1 MLESLSMVKNFFL
14 HKSSFVDENCKIGK
28 NTKIWHFS
36 HIMKNCEIGQKGI
49 IGQNVM
55 IGLNV
60 KIGNFCKIQNN
71 VSIYDGVLIED
82 HVFCGPSCVFTNV
95 LSPRAEIERKNEFLK
110 TIVKKGA
117 SIGANATVICGNNI
131 GSYSMIGAGSVITKD
146 ISNFSLVVGNP
157 AKRIGWVSR
166 SGEKLNSNLICPKTG
181 EVYNEENGILTIKN

>member
-1 MLESLSMVKNFFL
+1 MHKNFFL

-36 HIMKNCEIGQKGI
+36 HIMKNCEIGQNCI

-55 IGLNV
+55 IGPNV